1 MKLFYCTKKKSG
13 FTLIEI
19 LIGMVLTSIVSIGI
33 FQAYNSQQR
42 SQIAQQQSV
51 DMQQNIRAAMMI
63 MTKDIRTA
71 GYDPN
76 GTSEAG
82 ILRIGDGSSADER
95 LRFTRV
101 ADDDGFDNATIDS
114 DGDDL
119 VDTGDGTVDETDELQ
134 YIEYYLF
141 DSKDD
146 GTMDLGRRNG
156 ARLDAIVQNIQSLN
170 FVYRGADGGIVSDG
184 EDVRFIEITIVAEVN
199 PNHRRYMDINNSTR
213 TLTKT
218 VTCRNMG
225 L

>member
-1 MKLFYCTKKKSG
+1 MKFFYCTEKNSG

-63 MTKDIRTA
+63 MTKEIRKA
-71 GYDPN
+71 GYDPT
-76 GTSEAG
+76 GTSGAG
-82 ILRIGDGSSADER
+82 IVELGDGSDAANFLKFTYFNPDAAGDGNDNDNDTGTSDADE
-95 LRFTRV
+95 V
-101 ADDDGFDNATIDS
+101 
-114 DGDDL
+114 
-119 VDTGDGTVDETDELQ
+119 LQ
-134 YIEYYLF
+134 AVEYYLF

-199 PNHRRYMDINNSTR
+199 PNQRRYTDINNSTR